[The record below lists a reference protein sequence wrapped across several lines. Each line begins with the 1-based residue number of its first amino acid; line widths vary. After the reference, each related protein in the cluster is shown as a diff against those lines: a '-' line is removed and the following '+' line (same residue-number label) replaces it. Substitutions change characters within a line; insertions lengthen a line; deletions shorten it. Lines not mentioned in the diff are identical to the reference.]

1 MLTLLG
7 KPQKFCDGL
16 TRRNFL
22 KIGALSAGTLGA
34 GTLGA
39 GGLTLADVLRA
50 ESTQPNSVAPQR
62 SIINIYLGGGPSHID
77 MFDMKP
83 EAPPEIR
90 GEFHPIATTVP
101 GMQICHLMPK
111 LAGMAGKFTIIRSLT
126 GLNNEHSPSQTE
138 SGWKEFDLKS
148 IGGHPSL
155 GCVVAKLH
163 GPTNGPVPTFVDLNG
178 HSQHGFLGPVYSA
191 FRPDND
197 GRADLRLRAEITVD
211 RFHHRAELLKQLD
224 RVRRDVDSSHMMEAM
239 DAFNSRAMG
248 VITSS
253 KLAEALDWE
262 KADPKVRERYGIPES
277 NDNSR
282 FLVARRLV
290 ECGVRIISLSWGG
303 WDTHT
308 ENFTTLRRQL
318 PPLDTALSAM
328 INDLDEHGLLA
339 TTSIAMWGEFG
350 RSPRISGGGRDHWPR
365 AASVF
370 IAGGG
375 LRSGQVIGST
385 NRYGETAQD
394 RPVHFQEVFA
404 TFYHQLGIDP
414 RTTTLRDPNGRPQY
428 LVEHPEP
435 IAELIG

>member
-1 MLTLLG
+1 
-7 KPQKFCDGL
+7 
-16 TRRNFL
+16 
-22 KIGALSAGTLGA
+22 
-34 GTLGA
+34 
-39 GGLTLADVLRA
+39 
-50 ESTQPNSVAPQR
+50 
-62 SIINIYLGGGPSHID
+62 
-77 MFDMKP
+77 MKP

-90 GEFHPIATTVP
+90 GEFHPIATKVP

-111 LAGMAGKFTIIRSLT
+111 LAGMADKFTIIRSLT

-163 GPTNGPVPTFVDLNG
+163 GPTNGPVPRFVDLNG

-197 GRADLRLRAEITVD
+197 GRADLRLRPEITVD
-211 RFHHRAELLKQLD
+211 RFHNRAELLKQLD
-224 RVRRDVDSSHMMEAM
+224 HVRRDIDSSHMMEAM

-262 KADPKVRERYGIPES
+262 KADPKIRDRYGIPES

-290 ECGVRIISLSWGG
+290 ECGVRIVSFSWGG

-308 ENFTTLRRQL
+308 ENFSTLRRQL

-328 INDLDEHGLLA
+328 INDLDESGLLA
-339 TTSIAMWGEFG
+339 TTTIAMWGEFG

-394 RPVHFQEVFA
+394 RPVHFQEVFS

>member
-7 KPQKFCDGL
+7 QPQRFCDGL

-22 KIGALSAGTLGA
+22 KIGALSAGTVGA
-34 GTLGA
+34 GTFGA
-39 GGLTLADVLRA
+39 GGLTLAEVLRA
-50 ESTQPNSVAPQR
+50 ESVQPAAQQR
-62 SIINIYLGGGPSHID
+62 SIINIYLAGGPSHID

-83 EAPPEIR
+83 DAPPEIR
-90 GEFHPIATTVP
+90 GEFHPIATNVP
-101 GMQICHLMPK
+101 GMEICHLMPK
-111 LAGMAGKFTIIRSLT
+111 LAGMANKFTIIRSLT

-155 GCVVAKLH
+155 GCVVAKVK
-163 GPTNGPVPTFVDLNG
+163 GPTNGPVPTFVDLSG
-178 HSQHGFLGPVYSA
+178 FSQHGFLGPVYSA
-191 FRPDND
+191 FRPDTD
-197 GRADLRLRAEITVD
+197 GRIDLRLRPEITVD
-211 RFHHRAELLKQLD
+211 RFHNRAELLKQLD
-224 RVRRDVDSSHMMEAM
+224 HMRRDIDSSHMMEAM
-239 DAFNSRAMG
+239 DAFNGRAMG

-262 KADPKVRERYGIPES
+262 KADPKVHERYGIVQG
-277 NDNSR
+277 NDNYR
-282 FLVARRLV
+282 FLLARRLV
-290 ECGVRIISLSWGG
+290 ECGVRVISFSCYS

-318 PPLDTALSAM
+318 PPLDTGLSAL

-339 TTSIAMWGEFG
+339 TTTIAMWGEFG
-350 RSPRISGGGRDHWPR
+350 RSPRIAGGGRDHWPR

-414 RTTTLRDPNGRPQY
+414 KTTTLRDPNGRPQY
-428 LVEHPEP
+428 LVEHPDP

>member
-1 MLTLLG
+1 
-7 KPQKFCDGL
+7 
-16 TRRNFL
+16 
-22 KIGALSAGTLGA
+22 
-34 GTLGA
+34 
-39 GGLTLADVLRA
+39 
-50 ESTQPNSVAPQR
+50 
-62 SIINIYLGGGPSHID
+62 
-77 MFDMKP
+77 
-83 EAPPEIR
+83 
-90 GEFHPIATTVP
+90 
-101 GMQICHLMPK
+101 MQICHLMPK
-111 LAGMAGKFTIIRSLT
+111 LAGMGDKFTIIRSLT

-155 GCVVAKLH
+155 GCVVAKIK

-191 FRPDND
+191 FRPDTD
-197 GRADLRLRAEITVD
+197 GRADLRLRPEITVD
-211 RFHHRAELLKQLD
+211 RFHNRAELLKQLD
-224 RVRRDVDSSHMMEAM
+224 RVRRDIDSSHMMEAM
-239 DAFNSRAMG
+239 DAFNGRAMG

-262 KADPKVRERYGIPES
+262 KADPQVRERYGIPES

-282 FLVARRLV
+282 FLIARRLV
-290 ECGVRIISLSWGG
+290 ECGVRIISFSWGG

-318 PPLDTALSAM
+318 PPLDTALSAL
-328 INDLDEHGLLA
+328 IEDLDAHGLLA

-365 AASVF
+365 AASVLL
-370 IAGGG
+370 AGGG
-375 LRSGQVIGST
+375 MRTGQVIGST

-435 IAELIG
+435 ISELIG

>member
-1 MLTLLG
+1 MI
-7 KPQKFCDGL
+7 
-16 TRRNFL
+16 NVY
-22 KIGALSAGTLGA
+22 
-34 GTLGA
+34 
-39 GGLTLADVLRA
+39 LA
-50 ESTQPNSVAPQR
+50 
-62 SIINIYLGGGPSHID
+62 GGPSHLD
-77 MFDMKP
+77 TFDLKP

-111 LAGMAGKFTIIRSLT
+111 LAAMGDKFAIIRSLT

-148 IGGHPSL
+148 IGGHPSI

-224 RVRRDVDSSHMMEAM
+224 RVRRDMDSSHMMDAM

-277 NDNSR
+277 NENSR

-308 ENFTTLRRQL
+308 DNFKTLRRQL
-318 PPLDTALSAM
+318 PQLDTALSAM
-328 INDLDEHGLLA
+328 IKDLDEHGLLA
-339 TTSIAMWGEFG
+339 NTSIAMWGEFG
-350 RSPRISGGGRDHWPR
+350 RSPRINNGGRDHRPVRGQCVHRRRRIAHR
-365 AASVF
+365 AGNRLDESLRRNGPGP
-370 IAGGG
+370 AGPFP
-375 LRSGQVIGST
+375 GSLFDVLSPV
-385 NRYGETAQD
+385 GD
-394 RPVHFQEVFA
+394 RPADHDA
-404 TFYHQLGIDP
+404 P
-414 RTTTLRDPNGRPQY
+414 RSERPAAISGGTSRADRRVDRLSGRRCASLFPSLRTSVSGFRITWRDRRKHNRLLTWRGS
-428 LVEHPEP
+428 V
-435 IAELIG
+435 